1 MLNMFTKKKPN
12 SGTTVITEPEKI
24 QNFMNRGI
32 EKIYPNDEFLEKRLA
47 SGEKLS
53 MYLGIDPTGPTLHLG
68 HSIALKKMA
77 EFQKLGHKAILLIG
91 DFTAQ
96 IGDPDKTSVRKQLTH
111 AEVLE
116 NAKLY
121 KEQASLFLDF
131 GGSNP
136 AELRYNSEWSNPMK
150 FADVLNLAS
159 KMTVQQMLE
168 RDMFR
173 KRLSENKPI
182 YLHEFMYPLM
192 QGYDA
197 VAMDV
202 DGEIGGNDQTFNML
216 VGRTLMKD
224 MSNKEKFVLP
234 VKLLTDTSGA
244 KMGKTTNN
252 MLSFLDSAQ
261 DKFGKIMSWPDGM
274 IMSGFELLTD
284 VNLRDVE
291 QRLASGEN
299 PRDIKM
305 DLAMNVTEFYHSKD
319 EADKAKQAFITQF
332 SKQEIPEDI
341 PEVVINE
348 ELGIIEVLKQ
358 TGLAKSNNE
367 AKRKIQE
374 GAVVLDGN
382 KIKSITFKM
391 SGGKPQK
398 GDTVILKLG
407 RKIIKLKFK

>member
-1 MLNMFTKKKPN
+1 MLNMFTKK
-12 SGTTVITEPEKI
+12 TTKKSPAVVTDPEKI
-24 QNFMNRGI
+24 QAFMNRGI
-32 EKIYPNDEFLEKRLA
+32 EKIYPNDGFVLKRMS
-47 SGEKLS
+47 SGEQLS
-53 MYLGIDPTGPTLHLG
+53 MYLGIDPTGPTLHIG

-77 EFQKLGHKAILLIG
+77 EFQKMGHKAILLIG

-96 IGDPDKTSVRKQLTH
+96 IGDPDTSSVRKQLTH

-131 GGSNP
+131 DGPNP
-136 AELRYNSEWSNPMK
+136 AELRYNSEWTDPMK
-150 FADVLNLAS
+150 FADVINLAS

-173 KRLSENKPI
+173 KRLAENKPI

-192 QGYDA
+192 QGY
-197 VAMDV
+197 
-202 DGEIGGNDQTFNML
+202 
-216 VGRTLMKD
+216 
-224 MSNKEKFVLP
+224 
-234 VKLLTDTSGA
+234 
-244 KMGKTTNN
+244 
-252 MLSFLDSAQ
+252 SFLDSAQ
-261 DKFGKIMSWPDGM
+261 EKFGKIMSWTDGM
-274 IMSGFELLTD
+274 ILPGFELLTD
-284 VNLRDVE
+284 EPLRDIE

-305 DLAMNVTEFYHSKD
+305 NLALLVVAFYHGAEAAEQAQKD
-319 EADKAKQAFITQF
+319 FVTQF
-332 SKQEIPEDI
+332 SKQEIPEDL

-348 ELGIIEVLKQ
+348 ELGIVEVLKK

>member
-1 MLNMFTKKKPN
+1 MFSKKQKKVSINTDPD
-12 SGTTVITEPEKI
+12 VIK
-24 QNFMNRGI
+24 NFMERGI
-32 EKIYPNDEFLEKRLA
+32 ERVYPNDDFLQKRLN
-47 SGEKLS
+47 SGEQLS

-77 EFQKLGHKAILLIG
+77 EFQKMGHKAILLIG

-96 IGDPDKTSVRKQLTH
+96 TGDPDKADTRMRLTRE
-111 AEVLE
+111 EVLE

-121 KEQASLFLDF
+121 KEQASLFLNFD
-131 GGSNP
+131 GDNP
-136 AELRYNSEWSNPMK
+136 AELRYNSEWSDPMK

-173 KRLSENKPI
+173 KRFSEQKPI

-197 VAMDV
+197 VAMEV

-224 MSNKEKFVLP
+224 MLNKEKFVLP
-234 VKLLTDTSGA
+234 VKLLTDPSGA

-261 DKFGKIMSWPDGM
+261 EKFGKVMSWTDGM
-274 IMSGFELLTD
+274 IMPGFELCTD
-284 VNLRDVE
+284 GNLRDIE

-305 DLAMNVTEFYHSKD
+305 ELATDIVTFYHGK
-319 EADKAKQAFITQF
+319 EAADKARENFITQF

-341 PEVVINE
+341 PEVIINE
-348 ELGIIEVLKQ
+348 DLGIVEVLKK

-367 AKRKIQE
+367 ARRKIEE

-382 KIKSITFKM
+382 KIKEISFKVT
-391 SGGKPQK
+391 GGKLK
-398 GDTVILKLG
+398 RGDTVILKLG

>member
-1 MLNMFTKKKPN
+1 MLHMFAKKKN
-12 SGTTVITEPEKI
+12 DKKVSITTSEEEIKTFIT
-24 QNFMNRGI
+24 RGI
-32 EKIYPNDEFLEKRLA
+32 EKVYPNNKFLVDRLS
-47 SGEKLS
+47 SGEQLS

-131 GGSNP
+131 DGPNP
-136 AELRYNSEWSNPMK
+136 AELRYNSEWSDPMK
-150 FADVLNLAS
+150 FADVLSLAS

-173 KRLSENKPI
+173 KRLAENKPI
-182 YLHEFMYPLM
+182 YIHEFMYPLM

-224 MSNKEKFVLP
+224 ISNKEKFVLP

-252 MLSFLDSAQ
+252 MLSFLDTPQ
-261 DKFGKIMSWPDGM
+261 EKFGKIMSWSDGM
-274 IMSGFELLTD
+274 IMPGFELLTD
-284 VNLRDVE
+284 EPLREIE

-305 DLAMNVTEFYHSKD
+305 NLALLVTAFYHGP
-319 EADKAKQAFITQF
+319 EVAEKAQNDFITQF
-332 SKQEIPEDI
+332 SKQEIPEDV

-348 ELGIIEVLKQ
+348 ELGIVEVLKK

>member
-1 MLNMFTKKKPN
+1 M
-12 SGTTVITEPEKI
+12 VITDADKIEK
-24 QNFMNRGI
+24 FMSRGI
-32 EKIYPNDEFLEKRLA
+32 EKIYPKEDFLRSRLA
-47 SGEKLS
+47 SGKQLS

-68 HSIALKKMA
+68 HSIALKKLK
-77 EFQKLGHKAILLIG
+77 EFQQLGHKAILLIG

-96 IGDPDKTSVRKQLTH
+96 IGDPDKTDVRKALTH
-111 AEVLE
+111 EEVLE

-121 KEQASLFLDF
+121 KQQASLFLDF
-131 GGSNP
+131 GGDNP
-136 AELRYNSEWSNPMK
+136 AELKYNSEWNAKMSFP
-150 FADVLNLAS
+150 DVLNLAS
-159 KMTVQQMLE
+159 KMTVQQMME

-173 KRLSENKPI
+173 KRLQENKPI
-182 YLHEFMYPLM
+182 YIHEFMYPLM

-224 MSNKEKFVLP
+224 MLGKEKFVMP

-261 DKFGKIMSWPDGM
+261 EKFGKIMSWTDGM
-274 IMSGFELLTD
+274 ILPGFELCTD
-284 VNLRDVE
+284 EDLRDIE

-299 PRDIKM
+299 PRDVKM
-305 DLAMNVTEFYHSKD
+305 DLAINIVSFYHSAD
-319 EADKAKQAFITQF
+319 EAKTAKENFITQF
-332 SKQEIPEDI
+332 SKQEIPADI

-348 ELGIIEVLKQ
+348 ELGIIEVLKKAN
-358 TGLAKSNNE
+358 LVKSNNE

-374 GAVVLDGN
+374 GAVVVDGD
-382 KIKSITFKM
+382 KVKSISLKLTK
-391 SGGKPQK
+391 KPK
-398 GDTVILKLG
+398 SGDTIILKLG

>member
-1 MLNMFTKKKPN
+1 MINTDPQD
-12 SGTTVITEPEKI
+12 IEK
-24 QNFMNRGI
+24 FMSRGV
-32 EKIYPNDEFLEKRLA
+32 EKIYPNDDFLKERLL

-68 HSIALKKMA
+68 HSIAIKKLK
-77 EFQKLGHKAILLIG
+77 EFQDLGHKAILLIG

-96 IGDPDKTSVRKQLTH
+96 IGDPDKSSVRKPLTH
-111 AEVLE
+111 EEVLQ

-121 KEQASLFLDF
+121 QEQASKFLSFEGD
-131 GGSNP
+131 NP
-136 AELRYNSEWSNPMK
+136 AELKYNSEWNSKLN
-150 FADVLNLAS
+150 FEDVLKLAS

-173 KRLSENKPI
+173 KRLDEQKPI
-182 YLHEFMYPLM
+182 YIHEFMYPLM

-216 VGRTLMKD
+216 VGRGLMKD
-224 MSNKEKFVLP
+224 MRNKEKFVLP

-252 MLSFLDSAQ
+252 MLSFLDSPQ
-261 DKFGKIMSWPDGM
+261 EKFGKIMSWTDGM
-274 IMSGFELLTD
+274 IMPGYELCTD
-284 VNLRDVE
+284 VDLDEV
-291 QRLASGEN
+291 QSRLDSGEN

-305 DLAMNVTEFYHSKD
+305 DLAHTIVGFYDGEGS
-319 EADKAKQAFITQF
+319 ADAAKEAFITQF
-332 SKQEIPEDI
+332 SKQAIPEDI

-348 ELGIIEVLKQ
+348 DLGIVEILKK
-358 TGLAKSNNE
+358 TNLVKSNNE

-374 GAVVLDGN
+374 GAVVLDGD
-382 KIKSITFKM
+382 KVKSISLKLT
-391 SGGKPQK
+391 GGKPK
-398 GDTVILKLG
+398 AGDTFILKLG

>member
-1 MLNMFTKKKPN
+1 MFKKFTKK
-12 SGTTVITEPEKI
+12 SIGHTRVVTDPEKV
-24 QNFMNRGI
+24 QAFMNRGI
-32 EKIYPNDEFLEKRLA
+32 EKIYPNDGFLLKRLS

-96 IGDPDKTSVRKQLTH
+96 IGDPDKSSVRKQLTH

-116 NAKLY
+116 NARLY

-131 GGSNP
+131 DGPNP
-136 AELRYNSEWSNPMK
+136 AELRYNSEWSDLMK

-173 KRLSENKPI
+173 KRLAGNKPI

-234 VKLLTDTSGA
+234 VKLLTDTSGS

-261 DKFGKIMSWPDGM
+261 EKYGKIMSWTDGM
-274 IMSGFELLTD
+274 ILPGFELLTD
-284 VNLRDVE
+284 EPLRDIE

-305 DLAMNVTEFYHSKD
+305 NLALLVTAFYHGAE
-319 EADKAKQAFITQF
+319 EAKAAQNAFTTQF
-332 SKQEIPEDI
+332 SKQEIPEDL

-348 ELGIIEVLKQ
+348 DLGIVEVLKK